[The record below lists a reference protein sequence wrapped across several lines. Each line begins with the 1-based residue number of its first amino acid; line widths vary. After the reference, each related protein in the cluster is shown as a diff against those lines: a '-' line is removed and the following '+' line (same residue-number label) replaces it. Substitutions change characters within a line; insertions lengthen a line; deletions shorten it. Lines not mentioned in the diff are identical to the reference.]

1 MSDRVLVGLGHRMIP
16 IPRLVWQPLMK
27 ANARKV
33 RAGLGFMS
41 AEHHRVRDFVVTEL
55 SRADAPLA
63 AGVIAEKLELPLGRA
78 TAILDEL
85 EKHLTFLVRNADGAV
100 TWAYPVTVDRTPH
113 RATLTTGE
121 EAYSP

>member
-1 MSDRVLVGLGHRMIP
+1 MIP

-27 ANARKV
+27 ANARNV
-33 RAGLGFMS
+33 RVGLGFMS

-55 SRADAPLA
+55 SRAGAPLP
-63 AGVIAEKLELPLGRA
+63 AGVIADELELPLDRL

-85 EKHLTFLVRNADGAV
+85 EKHLMFLVRNADGAV
-100 TWAYPVTVDRTPH
+100 TWAYPVTVDQTPH